1 MTPAEMLLAKRLV
14 ASGLSSAEAEKVC
27 AALRERAFF
36 SARIESV
43 RFLQD
48 ARKAV
53 ADYLAHAE
61 KEDGTMATRADAISA
76 IMRRA
81 REEGVATGKGGLTDP
96 GSAARAKVVA
106 DTNAG
111 LAAGYCQRRAQG
123 TRGARLAFPGLRLVR
138 VEDRDKKRDW
148 MSRWNI
154 ARQSLGAA
162 SSATVAASQN
172 GPFVALKEDPI
183 WSAISRFETPY
194 PPFDFNSGM
203 GVEEVPFDECK
214 SLGLVTDDYDPQG
227 GIDDAFNAKVE
238 AELEFRGD
246 DDPEWKW
253 LKAAYGD
260 QITRDGNRITWSPED
275 GRP

>member
-14 ASGLSSAEAEKVC
+14 ASGLSSAEAEQVC
-27 AALRERAFF
+27 ASLRERAFF

-53 ADYLAHAE
+53 ADYLAHVE

-81 REEGVATGKGGLTDP
+81 REEGISTGTGGVTDP
-96 GSAARAKVVA
+96 GSVARARLVA
-106 DTNAG
+106 DTNAAM
-111 LAAGYCQRRAQG
+111 AAGYCQRRAQG

-138 VEDRDKKRDW
+138 VEDRVKPRNW
-148 MSRWNI
+148 MARWNV

-162 SSATVAASQN
+162 SSATAAASPQ

-183 WSAISRFETPY
+183 WAAISRFGMPY

-214 SLGLVTDDYDPQG
+214 ALGLVTDDYDPRG
-227 GIDDAFNAKVE
+227 DIDDGFNRSME
-238 AELEFRGD
+238 TELEFRGEN
-246 DDPEWKW
+246 DPEWKW
-253 LKAAYGD
+253 LKKAYGD
-260 QITRDGNRITWSPED
+260 QITREGGKIKWSPED
-275 GRP
+275 AG

>member
-1 MTPAEMLLAKRLV
+1 MTPAEMLLSKRLV
-14 ASGLSSAEAEKVC
+14 SSGLSSAEAEQVC

-81 REEGVATGKGGLTDP
+81 REEGISTGKGSLTDP

-123 TRGARLAFPGLRLVR
+123 THGARLAFPALRLVR

-154 ARQSLGAA
+154 ARQSLGTA
-162 SSATVAASQN
+162 SSATVAASQG

-183 WSAISRFETPY
+183 WSAISRFGTPY

-203 GVEEVPFDECK
+203 GVEEVPFEECK
-214 SLGLVTDDYDPQG
+214 ALGLIADDYEPHG
-227 GIDDAFNAKVE
+227 GIDDAFNRRME
-238 AELEFRGD
+238 AELEFSGD

-260 QITRDGNRITWSPED
+260 QITREGGKITWSPED

>member
-14 ASGLSSAEAEKVC
+14 ASGLSSAEAERVC

-61 KEDGTMATRADAISA
+61 KEDGTMAARADAISA

-81 REEGVATGKGGLTDP
+81 REEGISTGTGGVTDP
-96 GSAARAKVVA
+96 GSVARARLVA
-106 DTNAG
+106 DTNAAM
-111 LAAGYCQRRAQG
+111 AAGYCQRRAQG
-123 TRGARLAFPGLRLVR
+123 TRGARLAFPALRLVR
-138 VEDRDKKRDW
+138 VEDREKPRDW

-162 SSATVAASQN
+162 SSATIAASQG

-183 WSAISRFETPY
+183 WSAISRFGTPY

-214 SLGLVTDDYDPQG
+214 SLGLVTDDYDPRG
-227 GIDDAFNAKVE
+227 DIDDGFNRRME

-260 QITRDGNRITWSPED
+260 QINREGGKITWSQED
-275 GRP
+275 GQ

>member
-14 ASGLSSAEAEKVC
+14 ASGLSSAEAQRVC

-36 SARIESV
+36 SARVETV

-81 REEGVATGKGGLTDP
+81 REEGISTGKGGLTDP

-123 TRGARLAFPGLRLVR
+123 TRGARLAFPALRLVR
-138 VEDRDKKRDW
+138 VEDRDKPRDW

-162 SSATVAASQN
+162 SSATAAASPQ

-183 WSAISRFETPY
+183 WAAISRFGTPY

-214 SLGLVTDDYDPQG
+214 ALGLVTDDYDPRG
-227 GIDDAFNAKVE
+227 DIDDGFNRSME
-238 AELEFRGD
+238 TELEFRGEN
-246 DDPEWKW
+246 DPEWKW

-275 GRP
+275 GQ

>member
-14 ASGLSSAEAEKVC
+14 ASGLSSSEAERVC

-61 KEDGTMATRADAISA
+61 KEDGTMATRAAAISA

-106 DTNAG
+106 DTNAAM
-111 LAAGYCQRRAQG
+111 AAGYCQRRAQG
-123 TRGARLAFPGLRLVR
+123 TRGARLAFPALRLVR
-138 VEDRDKKRDW
+138 VEDREKPRDW
-148 MSRWNI
+148 MSRWNN

-162 SSATVAASQN
+162 SSATVAASQG
-172 GPFVALKEDPI
+172 GPYVALKEDPI
-183 WSAISRFETPY
+183 WSAISRFGTPY

-214 SLGLVTDDYDPQG
+214 SLGLVTDDYDPRG
-227 GIDDAFNAKVE
+227 DIDDGFNRRME

-253 LKAAYGD
+253 LKKAYGD
-260 QITRDGNRITWSPED
+260 QITHEDGKITWSPED
-275 GRP
+275 GQ

>member
-1 MTPAEMLLAKRLV
+1 MTPAEVILSKRLV
-14 ASGLSSAEAEKVC
+14 SSGLSSAEAEQVC

-48 ARKAV
+48 ASEAI
-53 ADYLAHAE
+53 ADYLQHAE

-81 REEGVATGKGGLTDP
+81 REEGISTGKGGVTDP
-96 GSAARAKVVA
+96 GSVARARLVA
-106 DTNAG
+106 DTNAAM
-111 LAAGYCQRRAQG
+111 AAGYCRRRAMG

-138 VEDRDKKRDW
+138 VEDRQKKRNW
-148 MSRWNI
+148 MARWNV

-162 SSATVAASQN
+162 SSATAAASDQ

-183 WSAISRFETPY
+183 WAAISRFGTPY

-203 GVEEVPFDECK
+203 DVRGVSFDECRA
-214 SLGLVTDDYDPQG
+214 LGLVTDDYDPQG
-227 GIDDAFNAKVE
+227 DIDEGFNRAME
-238 AELEFRGD
+238 AECAFKGEN
-246 DDPEWKW
+246 DPGWKW
-253 LKAAYGD
+253 LKKAYGD
-260 QITRDGNRITWSPED
+260 QITREGGRIKWSPENAD
-275 GRP
+275 

>member
-1 MTPAEMLLAKRLV
+1 MTPAEVILSKRLV

-61 KEDGTMATRADAISA
+61 KEDGAMATRADAISA

-123 TRGARLAFPGLRLVR
+123 TRGARLAFPALRLVR
-138 VEDRDKKRDW
+138 VEDREKPRDW

-162 SSATVAASQN
+162 SSATVAASQD
-172 GPFVALKEDPI
+172 GLFVALKEDPI
-183 WSAISRFETPY
+183 WSAISRFGTPY

-227 GIDDAFNAKVE
+227 DIDDAFNAKVE

-260 QITRDGNRITWSPED
+260 QITREGGRITWRPED

>member
-1 MTPAEMLLAKRLV
+1 MTPAEMLLSKRLV
-14 ASGLSSAEAEKVC
+14 ASGLSSAEASQVC

-36 SARIESV
+36 SARVEAV

-53 ADYLAHAE
+53 ADYLQTTV
-61 KEDGTMATRADAISA
+61 KEDGTLATRADAISA

-81 REEGVATGKGGLTDP
+81 REEGVATGEGGLTDP
-96 GSAARAKVVA
+96 GSAARAKLVA

-111 LAAGYCQRRAQG
+111 LAAGYCRRRAQG
-123 TRGARLAFPGLRLVR
+123 TRGARLAFPALRLVR

-154 ARQSLGAA
+154 ARQSLAAA
-162 SSATVAASQN
+162 SSATVAASQG
-172 GPFVALKEDPI
+172 GPFVALKDDPI
-183 WSAISRFETPY
+183 WSEISRFGTPY

-203 GVEEVPFDECK
+203 GVEEVPFEECK
-214 SLGLVTDDYDPQG
+214 ALGLVADDYEPQG

-238 AELEFRGD
+238 AELEFKGD
-246 DDPEWKW
+246 DDPGWKW
-253 LKAAYGD
+253 LKKAYGD
-260 QITRDGNRITWSPED
+260 QITHEDGKITWSPED
-275 GRP
+275 GQ